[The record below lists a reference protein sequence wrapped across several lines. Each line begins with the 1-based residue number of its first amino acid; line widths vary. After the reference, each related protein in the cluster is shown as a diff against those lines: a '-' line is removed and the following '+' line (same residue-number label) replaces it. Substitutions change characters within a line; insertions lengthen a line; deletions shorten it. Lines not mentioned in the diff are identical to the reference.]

1 LQELQALPIEQS
13 RKDWK
18 NLKILADIF
27 PAHLQVAPA
36 NTFSDVRELNPAPA
50 KDGLFYVGTTRT
62 LITEENDI
70 QKIVVAVDSPDGA
83 QIIFLEELEEA
94 LQEDKVYRAITKSG
108 KMLAF
113 TKDTNCGCG
122 SRLRAWNP
130 YRTLN
135 SIRG

>member
-1 LQELQALPIEQS
+1 M
-13 RKDWK
+13 
-18 NLKILADIF
+18 KILVDVF

-36 NTFSDVRELNPAPA
+36 NVLSDVSELKPSPA
-50 KDGLFYVGTTRT
+50 KEGLFYVATTRS
-62 LITEENDI
+62 LITEEEGI
-70 QKIVVAVDSPDGA
+70 QKVVVAVDSPDGA

-94 LQEDKVYRAITKSG
+94 FEDKSTKTYRVVTKSG

-130 YRTLN
+130 YRTLYSN
-135 SIRG
+135 RG